1 MIEPDFEQY
10 RGLFV
15 AESRENHEVIVR
27 NLLILEGGDDP
38 GAIDEI
44 FRAAH
49 TLKGASASMGFETME
64 LICHAMEDIFQGI
77 RNNELAVTQD
87 LMDLL
92 LSTVDLIEEQID
104 EIEEGGDGS
113 SVQVDGMIES
123 LRDATGKSTTKVSTE
138 APEAVLQ
145 TPIYATTYNPSS
157 NPTYRITITID
168 DASLMKDVR
177 ALIAIG
183 NLEQF
188 GTILKT
194 DPLLHVLENE
204 EEAFN
209 GILTIEMESDAGSDA
224 LISAAS
230 GAEITD
236 VSIEEMEQK
245 AAGEPVFAEE
255 ADLPVYHLIVSVD
268 ETSAMKGL
276 RACLAIERL
285 EACGNILSCDPPR
298 ESVEDGLFDSVFHLT
313 IASDHDPESMKT
325 AGMVPEIRS
334 IDIRV
339 QDTRDEGR
347 KPAPAAPETDEKAP
361 RKKEEK
367 SREIKNLRVD
377 IQQLDRMMNLIE
389 DLVINRGRLKQIA
402 EKNQLKEMDEAIG
415 MIDRSVSDLQVLM
428 MDIRMIPLNHI
439 FNRLPRVV
447 RDTAHYDEKEVE
459 FVMEGGETEL
469 DRSVMDG
476 LNDPLLHLIR
486 NAVNHGIESPEKRT
500 SAGKPAKGLVHLSA
514 RRDRDNVIIELRD
527 DGAGINVEKVRAKA
541 IERGLL
547 SPEQAEQLTQ
557 EEAINYLFHAG
568 FSTADTISD
577 ISGRGVGLDVVR
589 GAIEALKGS
598 IRVTSQEG
606 KGSTFQL
613 LLPPTMAIVEV
624 MIVRL
629 NSRRIAIPISA
640 IVEVAGMK
648 RENIHQIGTQVSIL
662 LRDEVLPLH
671 MLEDMFGRSE
681 SPDILIVV
689 QYGNQKCCIAVDIV
703 EGQQEV
709 VVKPLSSIIGMIR
722 GISGITILGDG
733 NVVPVLDV
741 NTMV

>member
-1 MIEPDFEQY
+1 MVDSEFEQY

-27 NLLILEGGDDP
+27 NLLILEGGEDT

-49 TLKGASASMGFETME
+49 TLKGASASMGFDTME
-64 LICHAMEDIFQGI
+64 HLCHAMEDVFQAI
-77 RNNELAVTQD
+77 RNNELTVTQD

-92 LSTVDLIEEQID
+92 LSTVDIIEEQID

-113 SVQVDGMIES
+113 STNVDEMVES
-123 LRDATGKSTTKVSTE
+123 LRNVTGNGTKEETQKESTIRETH
-138 APEAVLQ
+138 AP
-145 TPIYATTYNPSS
+145 PSVES
-157 NPTYRITITID
+157 VNGYPQYTIRIEID
-168 DASLMKDVR
+168 ESSLMKDVR

-183 NLEQF
+183 NIEQF
-188 GTILKT
+188 GTILGT
-194 DPLLHVLENE
+194 NPPLSQLEDE
-204 EEAFN
+204 DAPFD
-209 GILTIEMESDAGSDA
+209 GILTLVIESDAGIEA
-224 LISAAS
+224 LRSAAS
-230 GAEITD
+230 GTEVAGVSVEEIVT
-236 VSIEEMEQK
+236 Q
-245 AAGEPVFAEE
+245 APAEE
-255 ADLPVYHLIVSVD
+255 QATTQNLPLYQMIISVD
-268 ETSAMKGL
+268 EESPMKGL
-276 RACLAIERL
+276 RACISLDRL
-285 EACGNILSCDPPR
+285 EECGAIISCDPSR
-298 ESVEDGLFDSVFHLT
+298 EAVEDGLFDSNFQLT
-313 IASDHDPESMKT
+313 IATDKDPEALKK
-325 AGMVPEIRS
+325 AAMVPEIRS
-334 IDIRV
+334 VDI
-339 QDTRDEGR
+339 T
-347 KPAPAAPETDEKAP
+347 PLETPRTSTPKAP
-361 RKKEEK
+361 TPARNGEAGQKKKDDTK

-402 EKNQLKEMDEAIG
+402 EKNKMKEMDEAIS

-447 RDTAHYDEKEVE
+447 RDTAHYDGKEVN

-486 NAVNHGIESPEKRT
+486 NAVNHGIESPERRKEV
-500 SAGKPAKGLVHLSA
+500 GKPEKGLVQLSA

-527 DGAGINVEKVRAKA
+527 DGAGINVEKVKAKA
-541 IERGLL
+541 IERGILA
-547 SPEQAEQLTQ
+547 PDQAEQLTK
-557 EEAINYLFHAG
+557 EEAISYLFHAG
-568 FSTADTISD
+568 FSTADTITD

-589 GAIEALKGS
+589 GAIESLKGT
-598 IRVTSQEG
+598 IRVTSNEG
-606 KGSTFQL
+606 KGSTFEL

-629 NSRRIAIPISA
+629 NNRRIAVPISA
-640 IVEVAGMK
+640 IVEVASMR
-648 RENIHQIGTQVSIL
+648 RENIHRIGTQESIL

-671 MLEDMFGRSE
+671 MLEEMFGGSDSTE
-681 SPDILIVV
+681 ILIVV
-689 QYGNQKCCIAVDIV
+689 QYNKQKCCIAVDIV

-709 VVKPLSSIIGMIR
+709 VVKPLSKIIGVIR

-733 NVVPVLDV
+733 HVVPVLDV

>member
-1 MIEPDFEQY
+1 MVESEFEQY

-27 NLLILEGGDDP
+27 NLLILEGGEDT

-49 TLKGASASMGFETME
+49 TLKGASASMGFDTME
-64 LICHAMEDIFQGI
+64 HLCHAMEDVFQAI
-77 RNNELAVTQD
+77 RNNELTVTQD

-92 LSTVDLIEEQID
+92 LSTVDIIEEQID

-113 SVQVDGMIES
+113 SINVDEMVQS
-123 LRDATGKSTTKVSTE
+123 LRSVTGSGEKRD
-138 APEAVLQ
+138 
-145 TPIYATTYNPSS
+145 TPQEIADREMPGLPSAEGS
-157 NPTYRITITID
+157 NGYPQYTIRIQID
-168 DASLMKDVR
+168 ETSLMKDVR

-188 GTILKT
+188 GTILGT
-194 DPLLHVLENE
+194 NPPISLLE
-204 EEAFN
+204 EDDAPFD
-209 GILTIEMESDAGSDA
+209 GTLTIVIESDAGIEA
-224 LISAAS
+224 LRSAAS
-230 GAEITD
+230 GTEITEIS
-236 VSIEEMEQK
+236 VEEIVTQAPPEDQ
-245 AAGEPVFAEE
+245 
-255 ADLPVYHLIVSVD
+255 ADIQNLPLYQMIINVD
-268 ETSAMKGL
+268 EESAMKGL
-276 RACLAIERL
+276 RACISLERL
-285 EACGNILSCDPPR
+285 EECGTILRCDPPR
-298 ESVEDGLFDSVFHLT
+298 EAVEDGLFDLNFQVT
-313 IASDHDPESMKT
+313 IATDQDQEALKK
-325 AGMVPEIRS
+325 AAMVPEIRS
-334 IDIRV
+334 VDIIPLDSAEQRTRKASTPTKSRDPGSKKKD
-339 QDTRDEGR
+339 DTR
-347 KPAPAAPETDEKAP
+347 
-361 RKKEEK
+361 

-402 EKNQLKEMDEAIG
+402 EKNKMKEMDEAIS

-447 RDTAHYDEKEVE
+447 RDTAHYDGKEVN

-486 NAVNHGIESPEKRT
+486 NAVNHGIESPERRKEV
-500 SAGKPAKGLVHLSA
+500 GKPEKGLVQLSA

-527 DGAGINVEKVRAKA
+527 DGAGINVEKVKAKA
-541 IERGLL
+541 IERGILA
-547 SPEQAEQLTQ
+547 PDQADQLTK
-557 EEAINYLFHAG
+557 EEAISYLFHPG
-568 FSTADTISD
+568 FSTADTITD

-589 GAIEALKGS
+589 GAIESLKGT
-598 IRVTSQEG
+598 IRVTTNEG
-606 KGSTFQL
+606 RGSSFEL

-629 NSRRIAIPISA
+629 NNRRIAVPISA
-640 IVEVAGMK
+640 IVEVASMR
-648 RENIHQIGTQVSIL
+648 RENIHRIGTQDSIL

-671 MLEDMFGRSE
+671 MLEEMFGRSDSSE
-681 SPDILIVV
+681 ILIVV
-689 QYGNQKCCIAVDIV
+689 QYNKQKCCIAVDIV

-709 VVKPLSSIIGMIR
+709 VVKPLSKIIGVIR

-733 NVVPVLDV
+733 HVVPVLDV